1 MSFLAMIEASYA
13 SGATMTIKS
22 VSYHPS
28 LIDRLKNPVYAAAFL
43 NAILEEAEPEAD
55 LLKSALLD
63 ISEALGTKMAT
74 HDLQAHQA
82 RLNTLL
88 KTANPLSI
96 ADLMTWLEPF
106 GLRLLVMASE
116 ATESLPA
123 IDAAS

>member
-1 MSFLAMIEASYA
+1 
-13 SGATMTIKS
+13 MTIKS

-28 LIDRLKNPVYAAAFL
+28 LIDRLKNPAYAAAFL

-63 ISEALGTKMAT
+63 ISEALGTNMT
-74 HDLQAHQA
+74 PNDLQTHQA

-106 GLRLLVMASE
+106 GLRLLVMAND